1 MELEYKVMNLC
12 KRLVFLGIVVF
23 ATVSLWG
30 SVASVQV
37 TQSGSASGSCTS
49 NVQTPAFFNNSA
61 NWGSGATQI
70 GPGTVVL
77 FCGTF
82 TGTAGQTGFTFQGS
96 GTAGSPITLQFDTGA
111 QMTAPYWGSAI
122 SCSGKSYVTVNGGT
136 NGSITNTANGT
147 SLANQSTS
155 FGVNFNSCPNSVIEN
170 LKISNLYVNQGSS
183 SSASDINGQS
193 TACIE
198 MSGTSTSSTVTR
210 NTVSQCKIGI
220 QVSTD
225 PGGDASNAVISNNNI
240 SDMDWGIQLGGGDSG
255 DTATGVQIKG
265 NTITN
270 WTNWQYPISTYHT
283 DGIILYNQAA
293 TSTITAS
300 IYNNYIYG
308 SLGTATSSPTAYV
321 FCSTDTT
328 CTIFNNL
335 FVEPDIYSVPFWA
348 GSGTGNH
355 ALYNNT
361 FIGPASIV
369 LGMTTTLGP
378 VTMENNII
386 SGAGTGISDYYNLA
400 TDVKTSNYNV
410 WVNSSGGAPQ
420 FSANDGSSYYTYSQW
435 QALGGYDAN
444 SSTTSQSFTSSYT
457 LNSGSSA
464 ASIGANEMGLGMT
477 ALDTDKA
484 GNGRPAT
491 GAWSSGAYQYGGAA
505 PAAPLPPTNVSVVVV
520 PGS

>member
-1 MELEYKVMNLC
+1 MGNPVRRW
-12 KRLVFLGIVVF
+12 RLRRYGDRGADQRKHDHQLD
-23 ATVSLWG
+23 G
-30 SVASVQV
+30 S
-37 TQSGSASGSCTS
+37 
-49 NVQTPAFFNNSA
+49 
-61 NWGSGATQI
+61 
-70 GPGTVVL
+70 
-77 FCGTF
+77 
-82 TGTAGQTGFTFQGS
+82 
-96 GTAGSPITLQFDTGA
+96 
-111 QMTAPYWGSAI
+111 
-122 SCSGKSYVTVNGGT
+122 
-136 NGSITNTANGT
+136 
-147 SLANQSTS
+147 
-155 FGVNFNSCPNSVIEN
+155 
-170 LKISNLYVNQGSS
+170 
-183 SSASDINGQS
+183 
-193 TACIE
+193 
-198 MSGTSTSSTVTR
+198 
-210 NTVSQCKIGI
+210 
-220 QVSTD
+220 
-225 PGGDASNAVISNNNI
+225 
-240 SDMDWGIQLGGGDSG
+240 
-255 DTATGVQIKG
+255 
-265 NTITN
+265 
-270 WTNWQYPISTYHT
+270 NWQYPISNYHT

-300 IYNNYIYG
+300 IYNNFIYG